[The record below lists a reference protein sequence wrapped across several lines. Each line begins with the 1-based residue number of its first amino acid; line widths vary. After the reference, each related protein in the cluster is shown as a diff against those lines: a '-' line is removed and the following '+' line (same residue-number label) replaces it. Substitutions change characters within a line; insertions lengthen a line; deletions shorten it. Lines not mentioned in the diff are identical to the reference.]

1 MPPTAISA
9 GGRIPRSK
17 GLNPQREG
25 LMAKKQVTEKKAP
38 AKKAKAKKAPAKK
51 ATKKKAD
58 EKEPAVKKK
67 PAKRKTRRS
76 KEPVEIRLK
85 AMWGIFNQSVK
96 EVASFEYFD
105 KKAAEKKK
113 ESLSKSG
120 KSPHFIRLIKMPIEE
135 EVE

>member
-1 MPPTAISA
+1 
-9 GGRIPRSK
+9 
-17 GLNPQREG
+17 
-25 LMAKKQVTEKKAP
+25 MAKKTTTETKAP
-38 AKKAKAKKAPAKK
+38 AKKAKAKKAETKK
-51 ATKKKAD
+51 ATTKETA

-67 PAKRKTRRS
+67 PAKRTTRRA

-85 AMWGIFNQSVK
+85 AMWGVFNQSVK

-113 ESLSKSG
+113 DSLSKAG
-120 KSPHFIRLIKMPIEE
+120 KSPHFIRLIKRPLEE

>member
-1 MPPTAISA
+1 
-9 GGRIPRSK
+9 
-17 GLNPQREG
+17 
-25 LMAKKQVTEKKAP
+25 MAKKTATTDKPVK
-38 AKKAKAKKAPAKK
+38 AKKAASKKATAKKAPAKK
-51 ATKKKAD
+51 AAKEAPEEKGA
-58 EKEPAVKKK
+58 EKEPAKKK
-67 PAKRKTRRS
+67 PKRAPRRP

-85 AMWGIFNQSVK
+85 AMWGVFNQSVK

-113 ESLSKSG
+113 DSLSKAG

>member
-1 MPPTAISA
+1 
-9 GGRIPRSK
+9 
-17 GLNPQREG
+17 
-25 LMAKKQVTEKKAP
+25 MAKKQATAKKAP

-51 ATKKKAD
+51 ATA
-58 EKEPAVKKK
+58 EKEPAAKKK
-67 PAKRKTRRS
+67 PAKRTTRRA

-113 ESLSKSG
+113 DSLSKAG
-120 KSPHFIRLIKMPIEE
+120 KSPHFIRLIKRPIEE

>member
-1 MPPTAISA
+1 
-9 GGRIPRSK
+9 
-17 GLNPQREG
+17 
-25 LMAKKQVTEKKAP
+25 MAKKKATAKKAP

-51 ATKKKAD
+51 AAA
-58 EKEPAVKKK
+58 EKEPAAKKK
-67 PAKRKTRRS
+67 PAKRTRRA

-96 EVASFEYFD
+96 EVATFEYFD

-113 ESLSKSG
+113 DTLSKSG
-120 KSPHFIRLIKMPIEE
+120 KSPHFIRLIKKPVEE

>member
-1 MPPTAISA
+1 
-9 GGRIPRSK
+9 
-17 GLNPQREG
+17 
-25 LMAKKQVTEKKAP
+25 MAKKQATAKKAP
-38 AKKAKAKKAPAKK
+38 AKKAKAKKA
-51 ATKKKAD
+51 ATKKAD
-58 EKEPAVKKK
+58 ENEPAVKKK
-67 PAKRKTRRS
+67 PAKRTTRRS

-113 ESLSKSG
+113 DSLSKAG
-120 KSPHFIRLIKMPIEE
+120 KSPHFIRLIKRPIEE

>member
-1 MPPTAISA
+1 
-9 GGRIPRSK
+9 
-17 GLNPQREG
+17 
-25 LMAKKQVTEKKAP
+25 MAKKQVTEKKAP
-38 AKKAKAKKAPAKK
+38 AKKAPAKK
-51 ATKKKAD
+51 ATKKKAA
-58 EKEPAVKKK
+58 EKEPAAKKK

-96 EVASFEYFD
+96 EVATFEYFD

-113 ESLSKSG
+113 ETLSKSG

>member
-1 MPPTAISA
+1 
-9 GGRIPRSK
+9 
-17 GLNPQREG
+17 
-25 LMAKKQVTEKKAP
+25 MAKKQATAKKAP

-51 ATKKKAD
+51 ATKKKAA
-58 EKEPAVKKK
+58 EKEPAAKKK
-67 PAKRKTRRS
+67 PAKRTRRT

-113 ESLSKSG
+113 DSLSKSG
-120 KSPHFIRLIKMPIEE
+120 KSPHFIRLIKRPIEE

>member
-1 MPPTAISA
+1 
-9 GGRIPRSK
+9 
-17 GLNPQREG
+17 
-25 LMAKKQVTEKKAP
+25 MAKKQATEKKAP

-51 ATKKKAD
+51 ATKKKAA
-58 EKEPAVKKK
+58 EKEPAAKKK
-67 PAKRKTRRS
+67 PAKRTRRT

-113 ESLSKSG
+113 DSLSKSG
-120 KSPHFIRLIKMPIEE
+120 KSPHFIRLIKRPIEE

>member
-1 MPPTAISA
+1 
-9 GGRIPRSK
+9 
-17 GLNPQREG
+17 
-25 LMAKKQVTEKKAP
+25 MAKKQATAKKAP

-51 ATKKKAD
+51 ATA
-58 EKEPAVKKK
+58 EKEPAAKKK
-67 PAKRKTRRS
+67 PAKRTRRT

-96 EVASFEYFD
+96 EVATFEYFD

-113 ESLSKSG
+113 DTLSKSG
-120 KSPHFIRLIKMPIEE
+120 KSPHFIRLIKKPVEE